1 MREDSSENEL
11 RKAVDILVSK
21 YEPVAIILFGSR
33 ARGDYKPWSDYD
45 LLIIA
50 RFDKNYLDRI
60 GEILTVLSEIKIP
73 VEPHP
78 YTLEEALE
86 MLNKGNPMIIDALS
100 EGVVLYRSQELEK
113 LVNRL
118 NEMIRRGL
126 RKTYTSIIIPD
137 TAKEDN

>member
-60 GEILTVLSEIKIP
+60 GEILTALSEIKIP

-100 EGVVLYRSQELEK
+100 EGVVLYRTRELEK

>member
-1 MREDSSENEL
+1 
-11 RKAVDILVSK
+11 
-21 YEPVAIILFGSR
+21 
-33 ARGDYKPWSDYD
+33 
-45 LLIIA
+45 
-50 RFDKNYLDRI
+50 
-60 GEILTVLSEIKIP
+60 
-73 VEPHP
+73 
-78 YTLEEALE
+78 

-100 EGVVLYRSQELEK
+100 EGVVLYRTRELEK

>member
-60 GEILTVLSEIKIP
+60 GEILTALSEIKIP

-100 EGVVLYRSQELEK
+100 EGVVLYRTRDLEK